1 MADVYELFLT
11 CPKGLESLLLE
22 EAQGLGLDE
31 ARAQVSA
38 VRGQGS
44 LEVAYRLCLWS
55 RLANRV
61 LLVLARF
68 PVENAESMY
77 MAVHAVNWEDH
88 LDAGGTLAVEFS
100 GKGSGIDNTHF
111 GALKVKDAIVDN
123 LRERSGRRPS
133 VDKVNPDVRVHLHLD
148 RGQATLSLDLS
159 GHSLHQRGYRLQQ
172 GAAPLKENLAAA
184 VLIRAGWPKIA
195 AEGGALA
202 DPMCGVGTFL
212 VEAALMA
219 ADIAPNLKR
228 ERWGFSS
235 WLGHVPALWRKLHEE
250 AQQRAAAGLAR
261 PPLWIRGYEADPRLI
276 QPACNNIERAGVA
289 DWVKIYQG
297 ELATFEP
304 RPDKGQTGLVICN
317 PPYGERLGD
326 EASLLYLYQN
336 LGERL
341 RQSCIGWSA
350 GVFTGAPE
358 LGKRMGI
365 RSHKQYAFWNGA
377 LACKLLMIQVE
388 PRQFVT
394 GERGER
400 NDEGLARAPSEP
412 ARLSEGGQMFAN
424 RLQKN
429 LRQLGKWARR
439 DKIECYRLYDADMPE
454 YALAV
459 DIYGDWV
466 HVQEYAAPKSIDPAK
481 AQARLFDAL
490 AAIPQTLGVAQER
503 VVVKRRERQ
512 AGKKQYE
519 RQSSEGKF
527 LEVGEGDVRLL
538 VNLTDYLDTGLFL
551 DHRPMRLRI
560 QKEAAGKRF
569 LNLFCYTATATV
581 HAARGGARS
590 TTSVDLSK
598 TYLDWARRNLSLN
611 GFSDKQRL
619 VHGDVMEWLREDDG
633 QYELIFIDPPTFSNS
648 KRMEGVFDVQRD
660 HVELLD
666 LAMARLAPGGVL
678 YFSNNF
684 RKFELDESVQARY
697 AVEEITGETSRAVV
711 RPGARRAAAERLGRR
726 LPGTAAGPVDQAA
739 FQGKHRSL
747 PALRRQA
754 AGGGQHCQP
763 LWLHPAVQG
772 ARGALPALQGA
783 GPGSARGT
791 FRRLQAGSR
800 GYRRDRED
808 LLWQLRR
815 DLRHDPAAARARR
828 RGDPAVPP
836 VGRAERPGAALEFLQ
851 VRGGS
856 PGQGGRAVLQQDHP
870 GRSAAPGR
878 HREGHRQPALRVGQ
892 A

>member
-219 ADIAPNLKR
+219 ADIAPNLRR
-228 ERWGFSS
+228 ERWGFSN

-250 AQQRAAAGLAR
+250 AQQRAATGLAR

-276 QPACNNIERAGVA
+276 QPARNNIERAGVA

-365 RSHKQYAFWNGA
+365 RSHKQYALWNGA

-697 AVEEITGETSRAVV
+697 AVEEITGETLDPDFARNPKIHRAWRITV
-711 RPGARRAAAERLGRR
+711 R
-726 LPGTAAGPVDQAA
+726 
-739 FQGKHRSL
+739 
-747 PALRRQA
+747 
-754 AGGGQHCQP
+754 
-763 LWLHPAVQG
+763 
-772 ARGALPALQGA
+772 
-783 GPGSARGT
+783 
-791 FRRLQAGSR
+791 
-800 GYRRDRED
+800 
-808 LLWQLRR
+808 
-815 DLRHDPAAARARR
+815 
-828 RGDPAVPP
+828 
-836 VGRAERPGAALEFLQ
+836 
-851 VRGGS
+851 
-856 PGQGGRAVLQQDHP
+856 
-870 GRSAAPGR
+870 
-878 HREGHRQPALRVGQ
+878 
-892 A
+892 